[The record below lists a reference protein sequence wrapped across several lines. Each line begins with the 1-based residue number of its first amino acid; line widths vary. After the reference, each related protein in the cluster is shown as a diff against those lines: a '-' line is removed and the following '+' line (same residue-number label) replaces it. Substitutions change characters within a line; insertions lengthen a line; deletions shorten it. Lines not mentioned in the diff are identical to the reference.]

1 MNATKEPTMSELRE
15 SGDIEQDASNIILMW
30 NLDEDRKFKGLKV
43 EKNRQGTPFREVVQF
58 EGDRMEFIERTE
70 TIEQIQAR
78 MRQKDGFRE
87 VCGSTPFD

>member
-1 MNATKEPTMSELRE
+1 MRETKEPTMAELRE
-15 SGDIEQDASNIILMW
+15 SGDVEQDASNIILLW
-30 NLDEDRKFKGLKV
+30 NLDEDGQYKGWKI
-43 EKNRQGTPFREVVQF
+43 EKQRQGTHLKEVLQF
-58 EGDRMEFIERTE
+58 DGDHMRFIERTE

>member
-1 MNATKEPTMSELRE
+1 MW
-15 SGDIEQDASNIILMW
+15 ILY
-30 NLDEDRKFKGLKV
+30 EEIKFNGLNV

-58 EGDRMEFIERTE
+58 EGDSMEFMERTE

>member
-1 MNATKEPTMSELRE
+1 M
-15 SGDIEQDASNIILMW
+15 
-30 NLDEDRKFKGLKV
+30 KV